1 MYIRYLYNIRICTY
15 TAITV
20 KDAQK
25 LRKFMLDVKKN
36 GYTLKVRYSKV
47 LFSGSSGAGKSSFV
61 NLLLNIKINQRH
73 ISTGVAESQQVMV
86 TKKMAV
92 VFKQEKGKESLEW
105 TELNFD
111 KEISQLKLRLFKKMQ
126 QSNHQQSSG
135 ESNLYQVNQ
144 DPAIQQCT
152 VENDIAKSPTEEESL
167 NGVSSDVWD
176 VLTLLDTGGQPQFI
190 NMLPAVNSS
199 AMITFIVHN
208 MYGGVKSLSDKV
220 TVTHGNEKGRR
231 SFSSYSMQC
240 TNLELMKV
248 LVSLTNDTHLRNS
261 PFIDNICSTKGETT
275 SYLSFIGTHADM
287 MTDEE
292 ISEID
297 QKLTT
302 EINEAKIENVWK
314 INDQYEYLIP
324 VDNTTA
330 GSENEDDNA
339 SVIRAELSELQQKR
353 DVYDVPITWI
363 ILELEIRKQCQEKNC
378 SYISYSE
385 VCNIC
390 RQSHLLQEEELI
402 KDALRFHHLLGVLLY
417 FEEVQGMK
425 DFVITNHQWLFNRLT
440 KLVCYTFQGKLIPNN
455 VDMDNFKYE
464 GILSTRLI
472 PKIGLELGDIKI
484 QYFLNLLIYLGIIA
498 SIEEETE
505 TTSYFMPSILPTYT
519 DEVDKHLL
527 QYGSQTVRINDN
539 YINVNPLLIQF
550 STGTLPRGVFCCL
563 AVQLLQDNTGWK
575 LRRSEKNKCRTFN
588 NLITFRTPCRHSISL
603 IDRVFYLEIQIRHK
617 EKDATPIHH
626 EFQCAVTIALARVST
641 KLNLKSSELWYGFW
655 CKECPNQDDSIHMT
669 KLSQLYP
676 LPQYCDCDHD
686 EETKLTESH
695 TIWLQPLQVNNKT

>member
-1 MYIRYLYNIRICTY
+1 MYFIFIIHTY
-15 TAITV
+15 ALTA

-25 LRKFMLDVKKN
+25 LIKFMLDAKKN
-36 GYTLKVRYSKV
+36 GYTLKVRHSKI

-61 NLLLNIKINQRH
+61 NLLINKKISQH
-73 ISTGVAESQQVMV
+73 HVSTGVADSQQIML
-86 TKKMAV
+86 TKKITV
-92 VFKQEKGKESLEW
+92 VFKPEKCKESPEW

-126 QSNHQQSSG
+126 QSFDHQQSNC
-135 ESNLYQVNQ
+135 ESNLCQVKTTHL
-144 DPAIQQCT
+144 QCA
-152 VENDIAKSPTEEESL
+152 VEDDIAKSSTEKESL
-167 NGVSSDVWD
+167 DGVSSDVWD

-208 MYGGVKSLSDKV
+208 MCGGVKSLSDKV
-220 TVTHGNEKGRR
+220 TVTHGNDKGKR
-231 SFSSYSMQC
+231 SFSSYSMQY

-248 LVSLTNDTHLRNS
+248 LMSLTNNAQLRS
-261 PFIDNICSTKGETT
+261 SQYIDNICTTKGETT
-275 SYLSFIGTHADM
+275 SYLSFIGTHADKM
-287 MTDEE
+287 SDEE

-302 EINEAKIENVWK
+302 AIKEAKIENVWK
-314 INDQYEYLIP
+314 INDQYLMP

-330 GSENEDDNA
+330 GSENEDGNA
-339 SVIRAELSELQQKR
+339 SVIRGELAELQQKR
-353 DVYDVPITWI
+353 DVYDVPIAWI
-363 ILELEIRKQCQEKNC
+363 ILELEIRKQCQERNC
-378 SYISYSE
+378 SYISFSE
-385 VCNIC
+385 VCDIC
-390 RQSHLLQEEELI
+390 RQSRLFQKEELI

-417 FEEVQGMK
+417 FEKVQGMK

-440 KLVCYTFQGKLIPNN
+440 KLVCYTFQDKLIPNN
-455 VDMDNFKYE
+455 ADFDNYKYE

-472 PKIGLELGDIKI
+472 PKIDLELGNIKI

-498 SIEEETE
+498 PIEEETG

-519 DEVDKHLL
+519 DEVNKHLQ
-527 QYGSQTVRINDN
+527 QYGSQTVRIDD
-539 YINVNPLLIQF
+539 YYVDVNPLLIQF
-550 STGTLPRGVFCCL
+550 STRTLPRGVFCCL
-563 AVQLLQDNTGWK
+563 AVQLLQDNLGWK
-575 LRRSEKNKCRTFN
+575 PRRSEKDKCRTFN

-617 EKDATPIHH
+617 EKDAPSIHQ
-626 EFQCAVTIALARVST
+626 EFQCAVTNALGRVST

-655 CKECPNQDDSIHMT
+655 CQECPNQDDSIHMT
-669 KLSQLYP
+669 KLSQVCP
-676 LPQYCDCDHD
+676 LPQYSECDHD

-695 TIWLQPLQVNNKT
+695 KIWLQPLQVNNKHTLTYT